1 LQTKFEKHEFVGYG
15 DIGDK
20 FTFIVI
26 PAFRP
31 EIVPGYKLIQTNTG
45 DTEIS
50 LDKLNDDCVER
61 IRTAINTKV
70 SVAAYLKSYGYVG
83 VGRITETARMI
94 RDVRIKGKPLLQL
107 KLKATDPGHDCD
119 DEDLCEYVCLVK
131 WLAREPREN
140 AKKSTGMKLF
150 TNPQVR
156 ASLDGHPKTVKFIER
171 EFGVSISK
179 ALNSQRKVSMAKQP
193 D

>member
-1 LQTKFEKHEFVGYG
+1 
-15 DIGDK
+15 
-20 FTFIVI
+20 
-26 PAFRP
+26 
-31 EIVPGYKLIQTNTG
+31 
-45 DTEIS
+45 
-50 LDKLNDDCVER
+50 
-61 IRTAINTKV
+61 
-70 SVAAYLKSYGYVG
+70 
-83 VGRITETARMI
+83 
-94 RDVRIKGKPLLQL
+94 
-107 KLKATDPGHDCD
+107 
-119 DEDLCEYVCLVK
+119 VK